1 MQMHLDEKE
10 LLQQIRDDPQLFA
23 LIYDNHYNAIFS
35 YAFRRLANYDLA
47 RDITAECFLKAYQKI
62 NSFAWRNIPVSAWL
76 FRIATNEI
84 NLYFRN
90 SKKYIPA
97 CLSVHDLYQL
107 AYEEGIETEKD
118 AMQKVL
124 DDAIEFSE
132 IQKRLSNLDVKYQ
145 EVIALRFFEEKSL
158 REIAAILNKKDGTIK
173 SLLSRGLKKL
183 KIAIENG

>member
-1 MQMHLDEKE
+1 
-10 LLQQIRDDPQLFA
+10 
-23 LIYDNHYNAIFS
+23 
-35 YAFRRLANYDLA
+35 
-47 RDITAECFLKAYQKI
+47 
-62 NSFAWRNIPVSAWL
+62 
-76 FRIATNEI
+76 
-84 NLYFRN
+84 
-90 SKKYIPA
+90 
-97 CLSVHDLYQL
+97 VHDLHQL
-107 AYEEGIETEKD
+107 AYEEGIESEKD